1 MRRKLKLVSLAGAV
15 VACLFATGAATAGS
29 NVGAALGG
37 AAADTLIYAGAADP
51 TYLDP
56 ALVSDG
62 ESFRVT
68 KQIFEGLVDF
78 KPGTTQL
85 KPSLATKWGVARD
98 GKTYTF
104 NLRKGVR
111 FTDGTPFNARAV
123 CANFN
128 RWFNFTGPFQDASA
142 TYYYQQI
149 FAGFRKNE
157 NSSLGKPL
165 YRSCAASGQ
174 YKAVIKLTRKNGPF
188 VPSLVLSA
196 FAMQSPAALA
206 RYGANQGTIRN
217 GTFYPTGQYAF
228 RHPTGT
234 GPFMLESWRVG
245 ESVVLK
251 RNPRYW
257 GPKPRLSRI
266 VIRPIGD
273 NTARVQALQT
283 GDVYGIDLLA
293 PQLVATVRGNSR
305 LKVLSRPSF
314 NVAYVT
320 INSSKAP
327 MNDIRV
333 RRAVAYGLNRQ
344 LVVRSFY
351 AGRAQ
356 VAHQFMPPSLP
367 GYEPKVTKYAFN
379 PTRARQ
385 LLREANCG
393 PPCRIQFW
401 YPTGVSRPYMP
412 DPKANFEAFK
422 ASLEQ
427 SGFEVET
434 TSMPWR
440 PDYVKNVNQG
450 TAGHL
455 NLIGWTGDYAD
466 ADNFIGTFFK
476 GGSPQFGFNNAA
488 LNRLLDRAEQETNQ
502 AKRIRL
508 YKQAN
513 RLIMQQLPGV
523 PYAHSV
529 PALGMQKRVLGY
541 FTSPIGT
548 DEFDTVYLGG
558 Q

>member
-1 MRRKLKLVSLAGAV
+1 MLGAV
-15 VACLFATGAATAGS
+15 VACLLVAGVATAGRQ
-29 NVGAALGG
+29 G
-37 AAADTLIYAGAADP
+37 AAATGPDTLIYAGAADP

-68 KQIFEGLVDF
+68 KQIYDGLVDF
-78 KPGTTQL
+78 APGTT
-85 KPSLATKWGVARD
+85 KVVPSLAKSWSVARD

-104 NLRKGVR
+104 NLRGGVR
-111 FTDGTPFNARAV
+111 FHDGTAFNAAAV

-128 RWFNFTGPFQDASA
+128 RWYNFTGPFRDESA
-142 TYYYQQI
+142 TYYYQQV
-149 FAGFRKNE
+149 FGGFKGQAKALY
-157 NSSLGKPL
+157 SSCRAATPL
-165 YRSCAASGQ
+165 
-174 YKAVIKLTRKNGPF
+174 KAVVKLKRKNGPF
-188 VPSLVLSA
+188 LPSLVLSA
-196 FAMQSPAALA
+196 FAMQSPTAMTKW
-206 RYGANQGTIRN
+206 GANQATIRN
-217 GTFYPTGQYAF
+217 GLFTPTGTYAF

-234 GPFMLESWRVG
+234 GPYMLEKWTVG
-245 ESVVLK
+245 ESVVIK

-257 GPKPRLSRI
+257 GRRPRLARVI
-266 VIRPIGD
+266 IRPIGD

-283 GDVYGIDLLA
+283 GEVFGIDLLA
-293 PQLVATVRGNSR
+293 PQLVATVRRNSR

-320 INSSKAP
+320 IQSSKPP

-351 AGRAQ
+351 AGRAV
-356 VAHQFMPPSLP
+356 VANEFMPPSLP
-367 GYEPKVTKYAFN
+367 GYAKDVTKYSFN
-379 PTRARQ
+379 PTRARA
-385 LLREANCG
+385 LLRQAGCG
-393 PPCRIQFW
+393 PPCKIQFW

-440 PDYVKNVNQG
+440 PDYVAHVNEG

-466 ADNFIGTFFK
+466 ADNFIGTFFQ
-476 GGSPQFGFNNAA
+476 GGSPQFGFNNAR
-488 LNRLLDRAEQETNQ
+488 LNKLLDRAEQETNQ
-502 AKRIRL
+502 GRRVAL

-513 RLIMQQLPGV
+513 RLIMQLLPGI
-523 PYAHSV
+523 PYAHST
-529 PALGMQKRVLGY
+529 PALGLQKRVQGY
-541 FTSPIGT
+541 FASPIGT
-548 DEFDTVYLGG
+548 DDFNTVSIGG

>member
-1 MRRKLKLVSLAGAV
+1 VRGRKFKLASMVAGVVATLSVAGVAGAAYGPEG
-15 VACLFATGAATAGS
+15 VAQTSG
-29 NVGAALGG
+29 
-37 AAADTLIYAGAADP
+37 DTLIYAGAADP

-78 KPGTTQL
+78 APGTTRL
-85 KPSLATKWGVARD
+85 VPGLATSWSVARD

-104 NLRKGVR
+104 NLRGGVR
-111 FTDGTPFNARAV
+111 FHDGTAFNARAV

-128 RWFNFTGPFQDASA
+128 RWYNFTGPFRDASA
-142 TYYYQQI
+142 TFYYQSI
-149 FAGFRKNE
+149 FGGFKGQAAALYQSCRAAT
-157 NSSLGKPL
+157 PL
-165 YRSCAASGQ
+165 
-174 YKAVIKLTRKNGPF
+174 KAVIKLRRKNGPF

-196 FAMQSPAALA
+196 FAIQSPTAMA
-206 RYGANQGTIRN
+206 RWGANRGAIQN
-217 GTFYPTGQYAF
+217 GVFRPTGTYAF

-234 GPFMLESWRVG
+234 GPFVLERWTVG
-245 ESVVLK
+245 QSVVLR
-251 RNPRYW
+251 RNTRYW
-257 GPKPRLSRI
+257 GRRPRLARVI
-266 VIRPIGD
+266 IRPIAD

-283 GDVYGIDLLA
+283 GEVFGMDLLA
-293 PQLVATVRGNSR
+293 PQLVSTVRRNPR
-305 LKVLSRPSF
+305 LKVLSRPAF

-320 INSSKAP
+320 IQSSKPP

-333 RRAVAYGLNRQ
+333 RRAVAAGLNRQ

-351 AGRAQ
+351 AGRAV

-367 GYEPKVTKYAFN
+367 GYEPKVTKYSFN
-379 PTRARQ
+379 PTRARE
-385 LLREANCG
+385 LLRQAGCG
-393 PPCRIQFW
+393 PPCKIEFW

-434 TSMPWR
+434 TASPWR
-440 PDYVKNVNQG
+440 PDYVAHVNEG
-450 TAGHL
+450 TGGHL

-466 ADNFIGTFFK
+466 ADNFIGTFFQ
-476 GGSPQFGFNNAA
+476 GGSPQFGFNNAQ

-502 AKRIRL
+502 ARRIAL

-513 RLIMQQLPGV
+513 RLIMQVLPGV
-523 PYAHSV
+523 PYAHST
-529 PALGMQKRVLGY
+529 PALGFQKRVQGY

-548 DEFDTVYLGG
+548 DEFNTVFLGG

>member
-1 MRRKLKLVSLAGAV
+1 MLVAGVASAGFGPQSLAGA
-15 VACLFATGAATAGS
+15 ANATM
-29 NVGAALGG
+29 V
-37 AAADTLIYAGAADP
+37 YAGAADP

-68 KQIFEGLVDF
+68 KQIYEGLVDF
-78 KPGTTQL
+78 APGTTRIV
-85 KPSLATKWGVARD
+85 PGLATSWSPSTNGRV
-98 GKTYTF
+98 YTF
-104 NLRKGVR
+104 NLRRGVR
-111 FTDGTPFNARAV
+111 FHDGTPFNARAV
-123 CANFN
+123 CANFD
-128 RWFNFTGPFQDASA
+128 RWYNFSGPFRDASA

-149 FAGFRKNE
+149 FAGFR
-157 NSSLGKPL
+157 GQATAL
-165 YRSCAASGQ
+165 YQSCRAAGPAR
-174 YKAVIKLTRKNGPF
+174 AVITLRRKNGPF
-188 VPSLVLSA
+188 LPSLVLSA
-196 FAMQSPAALA
+196 FAIQSPAAMA
-206 RYGANQGTIRN
+206 RWGANQGAIQN
-217 GTFYPTGQYAF
+217 GVFRPTGTYAF
-228 RHPTGT
+228 QHPTGT
-234 GPFMLESWRVG
+234 GPYRLERWTVG
-245 ESVVLK
+245 QSVVLR
-251 RNPRYW
+251 RNTTYW
-257 GPKPRLSRI
+257 GRRPRLARVI
-266 VIRPIGD
+266 IRPIAD

-283 GDVYGIDLLA
+283 GEVLGMDLLA
-293 PQLVATVRGNSR
+293 PQLVSTVRRNSR
-305 LKVLSRPSF
+305 LKVLSRPAF

-320 INSSKAP
+320 IQSSRAP

-351 AGRAQ
+351 AGRGV
-356 VAHQFMPPSLP
+356 VAHEFMPPSLP

-385 LLREANCG
+385 LLRDAGCG
-393 PPCRIQFW
+393 PPCKISFW

-412 DPKANFEAFK
+412 DPKANFEAFR

-427 SGFEVET
+427 SGFDVEAA
-434 TSMPWR
+434 SAPWR
-440 PDYVKNVNQG
+440 PDYVANVNQG

-466 ADNFIGTFFK
+466 ADNFIGTFFQ

-488 LNRLLDRAEQETNQ
+488 LNRLLDRAEQDTNQ
-502 AKRIRL
+502 ARRIRL

-523 PYAHSV
+523 PYAHST
-529 PALGMQKRVLGY
+529 PALGFNKRVRGY

-548 DEFDTVYLGG
+548 DEFNTVFLGG

>member
-1 MRRKLKLVSLAGAV
+1 
-15 VACLFATGAATAGS
+15 
-29 NVGAALGG
+29 
-37 AAADTLIYAGAADP
+37 
-51 TYLDP
+51 
-56 ALVSDG
+56 
-62 ESFRVT
+62 
-68 KQIFEGLVDF
+68 
-78 KPGTTQL
+78 
-85 KPSLATKWGVARD
+85 
-98 GKTYTF
+98 
-104 NLRKGVR
+104 
-111 FTDGTPFNARAV
+111 
-123 CANFN
+123 
-128 RWFNFTGPFQDASA
+128 
-142 TYYYQQI
+142 
-149 FAGFRKNE
+149 
-157 NSSLGKPL
+157 
-165 YRSCAASGQ
+165 
-174 YKAVIKLTRKNGPF
+174 
-188 VPSLVLSA
+188 
-196 FAMQSPAALA
+196 
-206 RYGANQGTIRN
+206 
-217 GTFYPTGQYAF
+217 
-228 RHPTGT
+228 
-234 GPFMLESWRVG
+234 
-245 ESVVLK
+245 
-251 RNPRYW
+251 
-257 GPKPRLSRI
+257 
-266 VIRPIGD
+266 
-273 NTARVQALQT
+273 
-283 GDVYGIDLLA
+283 
-293 PQLVATVRGNSR
+293 
-305 LKVLSRPSF
+305 
-314 NVAYVT
+314 
-320 INSSKAP
+320 

-356 VAHQFMPPSLP
+356 VAHEFMPPSLQ

-466 ADNFIGTFFK
+466 ADNFIGTFFQ

-548 DEFDTVYLGG
+548 DEFERFPAVRQRRSSANARRPSSLRPTRSDTASTSLCGVSTSNTWRRRSRTATSVSASPRTDG
-558 Q
+558 

>member
-1 MRRKLKLVSLAGAV
+1 MRGLARKFAPFAAVTALAAV
-15 VACLFATGAATAGS
+15 AA
-29 NVGAALGG
+29 GG
-37 AAADTLIYAGAADP
+37 AAASLMERTGGGNDTLVYAGAADP

-68 KQIFEGLVDF
+68 KQIFEGLVELA
-78 KPGTTQL
+78 PGTTRVV
-85 KPSLATKWGVARD
+85 PALARSWSVAKD
-98 GKTYTF
+98 GRTWTF
-104 NLRKGVR
+104 NLRSGVR
-111 FTDGTPFNARAV
+111 FHDGTAFNAAAV

-128 RWFNFTGPFQDASA
+128 RWFNFSGPFQDASA
-142 TYYYQQI
+142 TYYYQAI
-149 FAGFRKNE
+149 FTGFKRNE
-157 NSSLGKPL
+157 IATLGKPL
-165 YRSCAASGQ
+165 YQSCRAAGPLR
-174 YKAVIKLTRKNGPF
+174 AVVKLARRNGPF
-188 VPSLVLSA
+188 IPSLVLSA
-196 FAMQSPAALA
+196 FSMQSPKAMA

-234 GPFMLESWRVG
+234 GPYMLESWRVG
-245 ESVVLK
+245 EAVVLR

-257 GPKPRLSRI
+257 GKPARLARV

-283 GDVYGIDLLA
+283 GEVAAMDLLA
-293 PQLVATVRGNSR
+293 PQLVSTVRRNSR
-305 LKVLSRPSF
+305 LKVLNRPSF

-320 INSSKAP
+320 INSAKKP
-327 MNDIRV
+327 MDDIRV

-344 LVVRSFY
+344 LVVNSFY

-356 VAHQFMPPSLP
+356 VAHAFMPPTLP
-367 GYEPKVTKYAFN
+367 GYDTKVTRYSFN

-385 LLREANCG
+385 LLREAGCG
-393 PPCRIQFW
+393 PPCKIEFW

-412 DPKANFEAFK
+412 DPKANYEAFK
-422 ASLEQ
+422 ASLQQ
-427 SGFEVET
+427 SGFEVDT
-434 TSMPWR
+434 TSQPWR

-450 TAGHL
+450 TGGHL

-466 ADNFIGTFFK
+466 ADNFIGTFFQGFK
-476 GGSPQFGFNNAA
+476 PQFGERNARLDQL
-488 LNRLLDRAEQETNQ
+488 LNRAEQETNQ
-502 AKRIRL
+502 AKRIAL
-508 YKQAN
+508 YKEAN
-513 RLIMQQLPGV
+513 RLIMQFLPAV

-529 PALGMQKRVLGY
+529 PALGFQKRVQGY

-548 DEFDTVYLGG
+548 DLFKTVFIGG

>member
-1 MRRKLKLVSLAGAV
+1 
-15 VACLFATGAATAGS
+15 
-29 NVGAALGG
+29 
-37 AAADTLIYAGAADP
+37 LIYAGAADP

-68 KQIFEGLVDF
+68 KQIYESLVDF
-78 KPGTTQL
+78 APGTTRL
-85 KPSLATKWGVARD
+85 IPGLATSWSVAKD
-98 GKTYTF
+98 GRTYTF

-111 FTDGTPFNARAV
+111 FHDGTAFNAAAV

-128 RWFNFTGPFQDASA
+128 RWFNFRGPFQDASA
-142 TYYYQQI
+142 TYYYQSI
-149 FAGFRKNE
+149 FGGFRRNE
-157 NSSLGKPL
+157 NATLGKPL
-165 YRSCAASGQ
+165 YQSCRAAGPNR
-174 YKAVIKLTRKNGPF
+174 AVIKLTRKNGPF

-196 FAMQSPAALA
+196 FSIQSPTAMA
-206 RYGANQGTIRN
+206 RWGANQGTIRN
-217 GTFYPTGQYAF
+217 GVFAPTGTYAF
-228 RHPTGT
+228 QHPTGT
-234 GPFMLESWRVG
+234 GPYRLERWTVG
-245 ESVVLK
+245 ESVILRKNPTYWNK
-251 RNPRYW
+251 RQ
-257 GPKPRLSRI
+257 PRLARI
-266 VIRPIGD
+266 IIRPISD

-283 GDVYGIDLLA
+283 GEVFGMDLLA

-305 LKVLSRPSF
+305 LKVLSRPAF

-320 INSSKAP
+320 IQSSKPP

-344 LVVRSFY
+344 LVVNSFY
-351 AGRAQ
+351 AGRGQ
-356 VAHQFMPPSLP
+356 VAHAFMPPSLP
-367 GYEPKVTKYAFN
+367 GYAKDVVKYSFN

-385 LLREANCG
+385 LLREAGCG
-393 PPCRIQFW
+393 PPCKIQFW

-427 SGFEVET
+427 SGFDVET

-440 PDYVKNVNQG
+440 PDYVKHVNEG

-466 ADNFIGTFFK
+466 ADNFLGTFFQ
-476 GGSPQFGFNNAA
+476 GFSPQFQERNAA
-488 LNRLLDRAEQETNQ
+488 LDRLLDRAEQEVNQ
-502 AKRIRL
+502 AKRIAM

-513 RLIMQQLPGV
+513 KLIMQNLPGV
-523 PYAHSV
+523 PYAHST
-529 PALGMQKRVLGY
+529 PALGFQRRVQGY
-541 FTSPIGT
+541 YTSPIGT
-548 DEFDTVYLGG
+548 DLFKTVFLGG

>member
-1 MRRKLKLVSLAGAV
+1 LSLVSGVLASMLVAGVASAGSGPQSLAGA
-15 VACLFATGAATAGS
+15 ANATL
-29 NVGAALGG
+29 V
-37 AAADTLIYAGAADP
+37 YAGASDP

-68 KQIFEGLVDF
+68 KQIYEGLVDF
-78 KPGTTQL
+78 APGTTRIV
-85 KPSLATKWGVARD
+85 PGLATSYSVSRNGRA
-98 GKTYTF
+98 YTF
-104 NLRKGVR
+104 NLRRGVR
-111 FTDGTPFNARAV
+111 FHDGTAFNARAV

-128 RWFNFTGPFQDASA
+128 RWYNFSGPFRDASA

-149 FAGFRKNE
+149 FAGFR
-157 NSSLGKPL
+157 GQATAL
-165 YRSCAASGQ
+165 YQGCRAAGTHR
-174 YKAVIKLTRKNGPF
+174 AVVTLRRKNGPF
-188 VPSLVLSA
+188 LPSLVLSA
-196 FAMQSPAALA
+196 FAMQSPAAMA
-206 RYGANQGTIRN
+206 RWGANQGAIQN
-217 GTFYPTGQYAF
+217 GVFRPTGQYAF

-234 GPFMLESWRVG
+234 GPFRLQSWTIG
-245 ESVVLK
+245 QSVVLV
-251 RNPRYW
+251 RNPTYW
-257 GPKPRLSRI
+257 GRRPRLARI
-266 VIRPIGD
+266 IIRPIAD

-283 GDVYGIDLLA
+283 GEVLGMDLLA
-293 PQLVATVRGNSR
+293 PQLVSTVQRNSR
-305 LKVLSRPSF
+305 LKVLSRTPF

-320 INSSKAP
+320 IQSSKPP

-351 AGRAQ
+351 AGRAV
-356 VAHQFMPPSLP
+356 VAHEFMPPGLP
-367 GYEPKVTKYAFN
+367 GYETNVTKYAFN

-385 LLREANCG
+385 LLREAGCG
-393 PPCRIQFW
+393 PPCRIEFW

-412 DPKANFEAFK
+412 DPKANFEAFR

-427 SGFEVET
+427 SGFDVEAR
-434 TSMPWR
+434 SAPWR
-440 PDYVKNVNQG
+440 PDYVANVNQG

-466 ADNFIGTFFK
+466 ADNFIGTFFQ
-476 GGSPQFGFNNAA
+476 GGSPQFGFNNAQ
-488 LNRLLDRAEQETNQ
+488 LNRLLDRAEQDTNQ
-502 AKRIRL
+502 ARRIRL

-523 PYAHSV
+523 PYAHSR
-529 PALGMQKRVLGY
+529 PALGFNKRVRGY

-548 DEFDTVYLGG
+548 DEFNTVFLGG